1 VSERHADARS
11 AQDVAL
17 ARLRRKLEREAR
29 AARAVA
35 AAAGNANGAPTT
47 AVDASAEGVLNADGT
62 REPAAIAA
70 ARTPGADAV
79 RAPHRGRS
87 RDAVASV
94 ARSAAWAAKA
104 DAYERLIRLDKPI
117 GWLLLLWPTLTA
129 LWISCWGSPSVSTIV
144 ILVAGTILM
153 RSAGCAFNDWADRD
167 FDAHVKRTAQR
178 PLATGEVSP
187 REALVLGAALAACA
201 FALVLFTNRL
211 TVLLAF
217 PALAVTLAYPF
228 TKRFLSLPQAFLGIA
243 FSFGIPMAFAAQTE
257 AVPVLAWALLAIN
270 LFWVMAYDTEYAMV
284 DRDDD
289 IRLGMRT
296 SAITFGRFDVAA
308 VACCYAINLAGMA
321 AVGAQRRLA
330 WPYYAGLALAAAI
343 AAYHVVL
350 IRGRDRDACF
360 KAFRHNHWYGL
371 AVFAGTVLALWWRY
385 RAWPTFG

>member
-1 VSERHADARS
+1 MPAR
-11 AQDVAL
+11 
-17 ARLRRKLEREAR
+17 RAR
-29 AARAVA
+29 A
-35 AAAGNANGAPTT
+35 GA
-47 AVDASAEGVLNADGT
+47 LNADGT
-62 REPAAIAA
+62 REPVATAA
-70 ARTPGADAV
+70 ARKPATDAD

-87 RDAVASV
+87 RDAAASV

-167 FDAHVKRTAQR
+167 FDVHVKRTAQR

-187 REALVLGAALAACA
+187 REALVLGAVLALCA

-211 TVLLAF
+211 TMLLAF

-257 AVPVLAWALLAIN
+257 EVPVLAWLLLAIN
-270 LFWVMAYDTEYAMV
+270 LFWVIAYDTEYAMV

-330 WPYYAGLALAAAI
+330 WPYYAGLAVAAAI
-343 AAYHVVL
+343 AVYHVVL

-371 AVFAGTVLALWWRY
+371 AVFAGTVVALWWRY
-385 RAWPTFG
+385 RAWPTLG

>member
-1 VSERHADARS
+1 VSEHGSDARS
-11 AQDVAL
+11 AQEIAL

-29 AARAVA
+29 AARGGVA
-35 AAAGNANGAPTT
+35 AAGDGVPGAA
-47 AVDASAEGVLNADGT
+47 AVKGDAALNADGT
-62 REPAAIAA
+62 REPVATAA
-70 ARTPGADAV
+70 ARKPAAAL
-79 RAPHRGRS
+79 RSRRRRS
-87 RDAVASV
+87 RDAAASV

-167 FDAHVKRTAQR
+167 FDVHVKRTAQR

-187 REALVLGAALAACA
+187 REALVLGAVLALCA

-257 AVPVLAWALLAIN
+257 EVPVLAWLLLAIN
-270 LFWVMAYDTEYAMV
+270 LFWVIAYDTEYAMV

-330 WPYYAGLALAAAI
+330 WPYYAGLAVAATLAV
-343 AAYHVVL
+343 YHVVL

-371 AVFAGTVLALWWRY
+371 AVFAGTVVALWWRY
-385 RAWPTFG
+385 RAWPTLG

>member
-1 VSERHADARS
+1 M
-11 AQDVAL
+11 
-17 ARLRRKLEREAR
+17 
-29 AARAVA
+29 
-35 AAAGNANGAPTT
+35 
-47 AVDASAEGVLNADGT
+47 
-62 REPAAIAA
+62 
-70 ARTPGADAV
+70 
-79 RAPHRGRS
+79 
-87 RDAVASV
+87 
-94 ARSAAWAAKA
+94 
-104 DAYERLIRLDKPI
+104 IRLDKPI

-167 FDAHVKRTAQR
+167 FDAYVKRTARR

-187 REALVLGAALAACA
+187 REALVLGAVLALCA

-243 FSFGIPMAFAAQTE
+243 FSFGIPMAFAAQTDE
-257 AVPVLAWALLAIN
+257 VPVLAWVLLAIN
-270 LFWVMAYDTEYAMV
+270 LFWVIAYDTEYAMV

-321 AVGAQRRLA
+321 AVGTQRRLA
-330 WPYYAGLALAAAI
+330 WPYYAGLAIAAAI
-343 AAYHVVL
+343 AAYHVAL

>member
-1 VSERHADARS
+1 VSERRQDARS
-11 AQDVAL
+11 AQDIAL

-29 AARAVA
+29 AVRAGAATTAGGDGAPA
-35 AAAGNANGAPTT
+35 AALDAGVAGT
-47 AVDASAEGVLNADGT
+47 LNADGT
-62 REPAAIAA
+62 REPVATAA
-70 ARTPGADAV
+70 ARRPSGGAD
-79 RAPHRGRS
+79 RAPHRG
-87 RDAVASV
+87 AAASV
-94 ARSAAWAAKA
+94 ARSARWAAKA

-167 FDAHVKRTAQR
+167 FDAYVKRTARR

-187 REALVLGAALAACA
+187 REALVLGAVLALCA

-243 FSFGIPMAFAAQTE
+243 FSFGIPMAFAAQTDE
-257 AVPVLAWALLAIN
+257 VPVLAWVLLAIN
-270 LFWVMAYDTEYAMV
+270 LFWVIAYDTEYAMV

-321 AVGAQRRLA
+321 AVGTQRRLA
-330 WPYYAGLALAAAI
+330 WPYYAGLAIAAAI
-343 AAYHVVL
+343 AAYHVAL